1 MCKFTLR
8 EKALNELVYLYLK
21 QNALTIRQFATHN
34 LFGLLATGLLV
45 VVVVRAV
52 LIPPYMDEIFTYF
65 TYVQSGSFQPGYA
78 HIDAN
83 NHLLNSLVT
92 HLSFLVFGDE
102 LWSLR
107 LPNVLAFV
115 LYAYSAN
122 KIRLSFSD
130 KAVGNAFAV
139 AILASWYVLSFFSL
153 SRGYGLSLALL
164 LYACYQLIAVTQTP
178 TWSRTAKGICSL
190 VLASSANL
198 TLLPLSIVITF
209 LLTLFHVRHN
219 SPESLIRRILFAA
232 SALVL
237 SGIGFGY
244 LYLFSVDLKESG
256 LLYHGRSTGYFEAI
270 FVDLPNELLQT
281 QSGAQW
287 GFGFLVA
294 LIVVGVVMG
303 VRYKKFNS
311 PAWILGILAILSL
324 VLPVVFNELMLIPF
338 PQGRTG
344 LHYYILI
351 LLPAFLQMQ
360 KLSPLLSRA
369 LAWSISGILA
379 FLFVTQFQLNYAP
392 CWRDDTVPAEILTFI
407 HTSDRKKDSPPT
419 VAAHG
424 ILGKA
429 LQHQGYLNEKPT
441 PFRELFEATYYEDFI
456 LTNRWNAPDH
466 TENYDTVW
474 HHPVTSVTLLKRNS
488 VLQFHTLADTSLM
501 HLSGSQEFQGLIQR
515 FLRNK
520 VDSPLH
526 LSVHLQSEM
535 LNPPFK
541 LHLIA
546 QVNDESHQVQT
557 KGELEI
563 QKLSRNRNGKMDIQ
577 AAITLSAPTQPG
589 SEVEIYL
596 WNPKSQP
603 YHLDRL
609 HIVLREIT
617 DARADK

>member
-21 QNALTIRQFATHN
+21 LNALNIRQFATHN
-34 LFGLLATGLLV
+34 WFGLLAIGLLV

-92 HLSFLVFGDE
+92 RLSFLVFGDE

-130 KAVGNAFAV
+130 KAVGNAFAA
-139 AILASWYVLSFFSL
+139 AIFASWYVLSFFSL

-164 LYACYQLIAVTQTP
+164 LYACYQLITVTQTP
-178 TWSRTAKGICSL
+178 TWSSIAKGICSL

-209 LLTLFHVRHN
+209 LFILFYVPHN
-219 SPESLIRRILFAA
+219 SPLFLIRRILFAA

-237 SGIGFGY
+237 SGIGFRY

-256 LLYHGRSTGYFEAI
+256 LLYHGQATGYFEAVFI
-270 FVDLPNELLQT
+270 ELPNELLQT
-281 QSGAQW
+281 QSGAEW
-287 GFGFLVA
+287 GFGFLIV
-294 LIVVGVVMG
+294 LIAFGVVKG
-303 VRYKKFNS
+303 VRRRQFNS

-324 VLPVVFNELMLIPF
+324 VLPVVFNELMQIPF

-369 LAWSISGILA
+369 VAWSISGILA

-392 CWRDDTVPAEILTFI
+392 CWRDDTVPTEILTCI
-407 HTSDRKKDSPPT
+407 HASDQKKDWPPT

-424 ILGKA
+424 ILGKS

-441 PFRELFEATYYEDFI
+441 PFRELFEATYCEDFI
-456 LTNRWNAPDH
+456 LTNRWHVPDH
-466 TENYDTVW
+466 TDDYDTVW
-474 HHPVTSVTLLKRNS
+474 YHPVMSVTLLKRNS
-488 VLQFHTLADTSLM
+488 LLQFNTLVDTSFINIA
-501 HLSGSQEFQGLIQR
+501 SPQEFHGLIHVPV
-515 FLRNK
+515 K
-520 VDSPLH
+520 EKIIAPLH
-526 LSVHLQSEM
+526 LTVQLQSNK
-535 LNPPFK
+535 LIQPFN

-546 QVNDESHQVQT
+546 QVKDESHQVQT
-557 KGELEI
+557 KGEAEI
-563 QKLSRNRNGKMDIQ
+563 QKLTRNSNGKMHIH

-609 HIVLREIT
+609 RIVLREIT
-617 DARADK
+617 DVRADK